1 MESYIVRIY
10 RRGHNDSDEI
20 AGLVETVGTDEK
32 RAFKSFSG
40 LVAARRALDE
50 EDHSG
55 DGVETQAR
63 IYTDDQQT
71 LRKRH
76 GS

>member
-1 MESYIVRIY
+1 MESYIVRVY
-10 RRGHNDSDEI
+10 RRGQIDPDEV

-32 RAFKSFSG
+32 RPFKSFSG
-40 LVAARRALDE
+40 LVSAILRALDE
-50 EDHSG
+50 DYSR
-55 DGVETQAR
+55 DGVGTQAR
-63 IYTDDQQT
+63 IYTNDQQT